1 MLQGVSITHTYTHT
15 KTYIE
20 NSDPRKGHLG
30 QVDRQMEET
39 HESKQLLP
47 TEQEED
53 RCETS
58 KFPNPTRLTPGS
70 CLGQTVSAG
79 RPASRR
85 DDRGCTYP
93 GWPRTHTPFPT
104 IGQENAFKQ
113 STCTEHPTYPM
124 NTHPELPALS
134 TAALATFFFFLL
146 VPEDRLFSAWRRH
159 PVPSP
164 TLLSGSG
171 GDLQEI
177 SVLSLLNYFTSCK
190 AHWVRLTL
198 AKSLHYN

>member
-1 MLQGVSITHTYTHT
+1 MIEFILSPIVSTLCVWCMLQGVLNTHTYIHT

-20 NSDPRKGHLG
+20 NSDPKKGHFG

-53 RCETS
+53 RCKTS
-58 KFPNPTRLTPGS
+58 KSPTPTRLTPGS
-70 CLGQTVSAG
+70 CGGQKVSAG

-93 GWPRTHTPFPT
+93 GWPRTHAPFPA

-134 TAALATFFFFLL
+134 TAALATFFYLFLRIVCSQL
-146 VPEDRLFSAWRRH
+146 DADIQ
-159 PVPSP
+159 SP
-164 TLLSGSG
+164 HQHS
-171 GDLQEI
+171 
-177 SVLSLLNYFTSCK
+177 SCR
-190 AHWVRLTL
+190 VRVATCR
-198 AKSLHYN
+198 K